1 MHCKPIPQDNGE
13 RISRFLN
20 IQEEMRI
27 TKQQPIYGFA
37 GTDIG
42 DFYNALIEDCKSHG
56 WTVGSN
62 IHYLM
67 DQAFSYGIIQGKR
80 AERARMR
87 ARTLSAISP
96 EPSGRKASLNL
107 KPPKLEKENS
117 MNDSSVYKDAIR
129 QLIDGC
135 EDLEYITAVYS
146 FAAAYPKK
154 KKG

>member
-1 MHCKPIPQDNGE
+1 MHCEKLPQDNGE
-13 RISRFLN
+13 RISCFLN

-56 WTVGSN
+56 WTAGSN

-80 AERARMR
+80 AERARRR
-87 ARTLSAISP
+87 ARMLSAISP
-96 EPSGRKASLNL
+96 EPSG
-107 KPPKLEKENS
+107 E
-117 MNDSSVYKDAIR
+117 MNGTTNEEYR
-129 QLIDGC
+129 
-135 EDLEYITAVYS
+135 EYIGRLLSMISDNRLLKRIYCFVNS
-146 FAAAYPKK
+146 LFV
-154 KKG
+154 KGGACHE